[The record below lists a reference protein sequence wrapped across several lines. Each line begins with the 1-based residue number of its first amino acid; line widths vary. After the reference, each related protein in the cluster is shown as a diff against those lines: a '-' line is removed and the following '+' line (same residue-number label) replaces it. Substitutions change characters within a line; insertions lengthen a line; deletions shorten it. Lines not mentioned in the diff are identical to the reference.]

1 MKHLPSLFC
10 CIIFLHSCAKQ
21 NINLKSSP
29 ITKIDSISNLNE
41 LRKFVTNADESLKQF
56 MCISPH
62 VYKSEELASSP
73 LKAKLD
79 SLIPKKDYLKA
90 DFDGNG
96 LMDLV
101 ITGSVNFSFN
111 ALAILDQGDDIYKV
125 IQLAPLLHHSQ
136 FPIYTQLIM
145 KNQKP
150 LIEVYEKS
158 SSLVNEDF
166 VKSVLV
172 YKDGNFVEYQDT
184 PANYQISKIEFGT
197 TGCFGTCPVFDMTI
211 VPSGKSKFHARYFN
225 FSQQRASDEEE
236 GQFETE
242 LKPSDFNAIVQMMNE
257 LNIKALE
264 SNYRVGWTDDQTIK
278 IKVTFANGSFKFIQ
292 DYGMRGTRGL
302 MLLYEKLLALRF
314 NQDWQRI

>member
-1 MKHLPSLFC
+1 M
-10 CIIFLHSCAKQ
+10 HSCAKK
-21 NINLKSSP
+21 NINLKNSP

-56 MCISPH
+56 MCMSPH
-62 VYKSEELASSP
+62 VYKSVELASSP

-101 ITGSVNFSFN
+101 VTGSVNFSFS
-111 ALAILDQGDDIYKV
+111 ALAILDQGDENYKV
-125 IQLAPLLHHSQ
+125 LSLTPYNSFLQ
-136 FPIYTQLIM
+136 FPVYTQLIT
-145 KNQKP
+145 KNGKQ
-150 LIEVYEKS
+150 LIEVYQKS

-172 YKDGNFVEYQDT
+172 YKDGNFIEYQDA
-184 PANYQISKIEFGT
+184 PADYQISKIEFGT

-211 VPSGKSKFHARYFN
+211 VPSGKSKFYAKYFN
-225 FSQQRASDEEE
+225 FSQQSGSDEEE

-242 LKPSDFNAIVQMMNE
+242 LEPSEFNAIVQMMNE
-257 LNIKALE
+257 LNIKDLE

-278 IKVTFANGSFKFIQ
+278 IKVTFADGSLKFIQ
-292 DYGMRGTRGL
+292 DYGMQGTRGL